1 MSLLDTLNV
10 SNSGLNT
17 SQVGMNVVGHNIA
30 NANNESYTRQR
41 VDLNQTVPFHT
52 TPGDIGTG
60 VKIAQIVRIHDEFV
74 YTRLK
79 SSSSRLEYD
88 SFSKTNLEE
97 VAKYFP
103 DLQEK
108 GLYND
113 LKNYFNSW
121 NDLSAHPNDSAQKT
135 ALVQNIKT
143 FSTNLKD
150 SRQRVQKLQ
159 NSINDQLKTS
169 IDEVNRLGKEIANI
183 NKKISHT
190 EITNDNRA
198 NDLRDQRDKLE
209 STLQKLLDISVLK
222 GSMKS
227 DSTKDQSITDGGKMY
242 YLNIAGHS
250 FVDGVT
256 FHPLKIDNKDEPNG
270 FYTISHVSQDLSLVD
285 LTGKIKGG
293 KIGAMLD
300 LRGRDIDPKTHSP
313 NDGLLQGYLDDLD
326 SFAKTFID
334 KTNTIYAKSAK
345 ESMHS
350 KEMKYYD
357 DDDKITYLDEIK
369 EGSFDV
375 VVYDNDGNETARRTI
390 QITKDTTMK
399 TGTDSIVEKFN
410 ADQDDNE
417 DNDSTNDLDD
427 LFSANYVNNVLT
439 ITPKDGISGYTI
451 AIEDNGT
458 NFAATAKTGNLL
470 EGESAKDISLKN
482 EYEENPDKLQAY
494 KAPVEGNNEVANE
507 MVQLQYDNIDFERKN
522 KESVNDTI
530 YGFYSFVTTNIATDA
545 QHADRNKEA
554 STALYNTVY
563 QEFQSI
569 SGVNIDEELTNLI
582 KYQTGYTANAKV
594 ISTIDKMLDV
604 LLGIK
609 Q

>member
-17 SQVGMNVVGHNIA
+17 SQVGMSVVGHNIA
-30 NANNESYTRQR
+30 NANNENYTRQR
-41 VDLNQTVPFHT
+41 VDLDPKVPFHT

-74 YTRLK
+74 YARLK

-88 SFSKTNLEE
+88 SFSKNNLEE

-256 FHPLKIDNKDEPNG
+256 FHPLKIDNKDEPNE

-375 VVYDNDGNETARRTI
+375 VVYDNDGNKTARRTI

-439 ITPKDGISGYTI
+439 ITPKEGVSGYTI
-451 AIEDNGT
+451 AIEDKT
-458 NFAATAKTGNLL
+458 NFAATAKIGNLL

>member
-1 MSLLDTLNV
+1 
-10 SNSGLNT
+10 
-17 SQVGMNVVGHNIA
+17 
-30 NANNESYTRQR
+30 
-41 VDLNQTVPFHT
+41 
-52 TPGDIGTG
+52 
-60 VKIAQIVRIHDEFV
+60 
-74 YTRLK
+74 
-79 SSSSRLEYD
+79 
-88 SFSKTNLEE
+88 
-97 VAKYFP
+97 
-103 DLQEK
+103 
-108 GLYND
+108 

-256 FHPLKIDNKDEPNG
+256 FHPLKIDNKDEPNE

-326 SFAKTFID
+326 SFAKTFSLWI
-334 KTNTIYAKSAK
+334 
-345 ESMHS
+345 
-350 KEMKYYD
+350 
-357 DDDKITYLDEIK
+357 
-369 EGSFDV
+369 V
-375 VVYDNDGNETARRTI
+375 V
-390 QITKDTTMK
+390 
-399 TGTDSIVEKFN
+399 
-410 ADQDDNE
+410 
-417 DNDSTNDLDD
+417 
-427 LFSANYVNNVLT
+427 
-439 ITPKDGISGYTI
+439 
-451 AIEDNGT
+451 
-458 NFAATAKTGNLL
+458 
-470 EGESAKDISLKN
+470 
-482 EYEENPDKLQAY
+482 
-494 KAPVEGNNEVANE
+494 APIPLVG
-507 MVQLQYDNIDFERKN
+507 
-522 KESVNDTI
+522 
-530 YGFYSFVTTNIATDA
+530 
-545 QHADRNKEA
+545 
-554 STALYNTVY
+554 
-563 QEFQSI
+563 
-569 SGVNIDEELTNLI
+569 
-582 KYQTGYTANAKV
+582 
-594 ISTIDKMLDV
+594 
-604 LLGIK
+604 
-609 Q
+609 

>member
-1 MSLLDTLNV
+1 
-10 SNSGLNT
+10 
-17 SQVGMNVVGHNIA
+17 MNVVGHNIA

-256 FHPLKIDNKDEPNG
+256 FHPLKIDNKDEQNG